1 MEPVSLIVAALV
13 AGASVSANTA
23 VQAVTAEAYKRLKQV
38 ILQRFGGDRDKQTA
52 LENFE
57 RDPATSAEPLTQ
69 ALTASGVHQDE
80 AAVRAARTVLE
91 NLDPAGAAAG
101 KYSLKVSGDVQG
113 LVQGDH
119 STVTMNFGERRK
131 ES

>member
-1 MEPVSLIVAALV
+1 M
-13 AGASVSANTA
+13 AGASVAANTA
-23 VQAVTAEAYKRLKQV
+23 VQAVTTDAYKRLKQL
-38 ILQRFGGDRDKQTA
+38 ILQRFGGDRAKQAA
-52 LENFE
+52 LESFE
-57 RDPATSAEPLTQ
+57 RDPATSAEPLAQ

-80 AAVRAARTVLE
+80 AAVGAARTVLE
-91 NLDPAGAAAG
+91 SLDPAGAAAG
-101 KYSLKVSGDVQG
+101 KYSLKVGGDVQG